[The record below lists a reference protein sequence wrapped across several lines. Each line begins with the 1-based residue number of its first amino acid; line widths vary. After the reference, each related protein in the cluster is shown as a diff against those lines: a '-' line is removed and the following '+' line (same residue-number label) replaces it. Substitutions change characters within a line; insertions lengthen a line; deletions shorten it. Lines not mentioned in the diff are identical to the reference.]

1 MSGFDQ
7 FAFMRAIRDDKRLGV
22 VDKAV
27 AGLSLF
33 LRRNQE
39 TGQCDPSLPTICADS
54 GVKDER
60 TVVKAIETLVE
71 YGYVRVVKVRGQR
84 NKYALVN
91 QEVPA
96 SDVPAFKVPAPK
108 APTKKVP
115 TSDVPASDVP
125 TSHVTRVPTSDVGGV
140 PTSDV
145 GRTTQIT
152 TNKTTNKALSK
163 TELNFY
169 GVPMSVILDWK
180 QLRKNKKAVIS
191 QSVIDD
197 LKKKADQMR
206 ALGHYEWNL
215 EAIMREQVIR
225 NWQGFRPEWVLGKG
239 EQSSERPRLELTP
252 EAKARR
258 RAEALRAQ
266 QAAQRMQEDED
277 PNGVFEDLVGQ
288 VWEEVRHAS

>member
-115 TSDVPASDVP
+115 TSDVP

-152 TNKTTNKALSK
+152 TNKTTNKASSK
-163 TELNFY
+163 KSELNFY
-169 GVPMSVILDWK
+169 DVSESVVTDWK

-215 EAIMREQVIR
+215 EAIMREQVVR

-239 EQSSERPRLELTP
+239 EHAQELPQLELTP

-288 VWEEVRHAS
+288 VWEEVKRAPD

>member
-1 MSGFDQ
+1 MSGGFDQ

-60 TVVKAIETLVE
+60 TVVKAIETLVSL
-71 YGYVRVVKVRGQR
+71 GYVQVVKVRGHR
-84 NKYALVN
+84 NKYVLVS
-91 QEVPA
+91 QEAPA
-96 SDVPAFKVPAPK
+96 SDALTSRVPTSKAPAKKVP
-108 APTKKVP
+108 TSNVP
-115 TSDVPASDVP
+115 TSDVPASRVA
-125 TSHVTRVPTSDVGGV
+125 RVPTPDVGGV

-152 TNKTTNKALSK
+152 TKKTANRAAPKIV
-163 TELNFY
+163 LNFY
-169 GVPMSVILDWK
+169 DVSESVVSDWK

-197 LKKKADQMR
+197 LKKKSEQMR
-206 ALGHYEWNL
+206 QLGHPEWTL

-225 NWQGFRPEWVLGKG
+225 NWQGFKPEWVLGKG
-239 EQSSERPRLELTP
+239 EATQPKRSIFAATP
-252 EAKARR
+252 ETTCMKPI
-258 RAEALRAQ
+258 
-266 QAAQRMQEDED
+266 D
-277 PNGVFEDLVGQ
+277 
-288 VWEEVRHAS
+288 RHAQARGDAPDPRELFGGLI